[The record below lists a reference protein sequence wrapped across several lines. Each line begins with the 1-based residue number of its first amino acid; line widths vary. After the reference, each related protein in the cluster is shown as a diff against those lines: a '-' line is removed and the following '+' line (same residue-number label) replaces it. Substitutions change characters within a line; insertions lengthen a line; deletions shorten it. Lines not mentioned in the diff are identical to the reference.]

1 MVGLGIEWFKT
12 AEMSP
17 GTESN
22 INPEQRPDPGR
33 ILLRRSYTNAAIY
46 SFSMGVNISCFQ
58 WRSKCSTQQHGLLGI
73 GEFSSSCVLMYMSF
87 AVKVRVQA
95 GHFDMNE
102 FMCLIPKS
110 HISFLFFYYYYY
122 FFFVPGQ

>member
-17 GTESN
+17 GTETDIS
-22 INPEQRPDPGR
+22 PEQRSDPGQ

-46 SFSMGVNISCFQ
+46 LLSMRVNISCFQ
-58 WRSKCSTQQHGLLGI
+58 WCSKCSTEEHGLLGI

-87 AVKVRVQA
+87 TVKVRVHA
-95 GHFDMNE
+95 GHFYMNE

-110 HISFLFFYYYYY
+110 HISF
-122 FFFVPGQ
+122 